1 MCTKVKTSDLGA
13 RMAGTM
19 QQLQFSMKSAILQPN
34 LKILPYENSVYD
46 TVTTITEYF
55 HMNWGWYGHNDGFY
69 IEGAVA
75 PSDNNFS
82 VQREDMIIHKI

>member
-1 MCTKVKTSDLGA
+1 
-13 RMAGTM
+13 
-19 QQLQFSMKSAILQPN
+19 
-34 LKILPYENSVYD
+34 
-46 TVTTITEYF
+46 
-55 HMNWGWYGHNDGFY
+55 MNWGWYGHNDGFY